1 MLIFILFIGFWATV
15 SSQKLPTG
23 PLTEDFQNWL
33 ISNGYERDA
42 FDRSDVG
49 PSGSFGGRL
58 RTTDKVWFLIFFF
71 NSKKENYFKDS

>member
-1 MLIFILFIGFWATV
+1 MLLLVLIVGLLATIEA
-15 SSQKLPTG
+15 QKSPAG

-49 PSGSFGGRL
+49 PSGSFGGKL
-58 RTTDKVWFLIFFF
+58 KTTDKVGLH
-71 NSKKENYFKDS
+71 

>member
-1 MLIFILFIGFWATV
+1 MLIILVVIGLWATV
-15 SSQKLPTG
+15 IAQKAPMG

-49 PSGSFGGRL
+49 PSGSFGGKL
-58 RTTDKVWFLIFFF
+58 KTTDKVV
-71 NSKKENYFKDS
+71 